1 MLTFTLK
8 PFTALAPTELYAL
21 LRLRSEV
28 FVVEQHCVFLDMD
41 NQDQGSLHLMG
52 WFDRLTMPGQDR
64 YLAAYTRLV
73 PPGQIYAEASI
84 GRVVTS
90 PQARGGGIGRL
101 LMEESIRRCTEAF
114 GPGPI
119 RIGAQQYLER
129 FYSSL
134 GFVTVSE
141 PYMED
146 GIPHLYMLRS
156 VKIR

>member
-8 PFTALAPTELYAL
+8 PFTALTPTELYAL

-28 FVVEQHCVFLDMD
+28 FVVEQNCVFLDMD
-41 NQDQGSLHLMG
+41 DQDQGSLHLMG
-52 WFDRLTMPGQDR
+52 WREDGL
-64 YLAAYTRLV
+64 LAAYTRLV
-73 PPGQIYAEASI
+73 PPGQIYAEMSI

-114 GPGPI
+114 DPGPI

-141 PYMED
+141 PYLED
-146 GIPHLYMLRS
+146 GIPHVYMLRS
-156 VKIR
+156 VEIR